1 MSILES
7 PEKQLRKLVY
17 KDFMKNKVGNN
28 ADRKTANQIFKMKE
42 TELTKQYLEEHPKI
56 AQSYERIKRTRK
68 RLAIA
73 GAVATLAIGGS
84 GIYTL
89 AGHKEVPKEN
99 TKAIEQTDDTYQEEI
114 EEVDV
119 TKEDFEAFY
128 EELDKENN
136 DEIRNQKI
144 RDFAE
149 KVVVAGYNGQ
159 NPEEAI
165 GEEDFYWTAVDQQ
178 VGIQRDKLGNITS
191 YQLAANEENK
201 QETMQKQ
208 YYEFKINGMVVARYD
223 TEGVEIK
230 SDIKNDTYF
239 QQVIPLVKATESLQ
253 KEYASKYAGEQDR
266 EKKRDAFEKA
276 AENLI
281 EIEEQTMENETERE

>member
-7 PEKQLRKLVY
+7 PEKQLRKLVH
-17 KDFMKNKVGNN
+17 KDFMNNKVGNN

-42 TELTKQYLEEHPKI
+42 TELTEQYLNEHPKI

-84 GIYTL
+84 GIYAL

-99 TKAIEQTDDTYQEEI
+99 TKAIEQTEDTYQEEI

-149 KVVVAGYNGQ
+149 KIVVAGYNDQ

-165 GEEDFYWTAVDQQ
+165 GEGDFYWTAVNKQ
-178 VGIQRDKLGNITS
+178 VEVQRDRLGNITN
-191 YQLAANEENK
+191 YQVAAKEES
-201 QETMQKQ
+201 QPETMQKQ
-208 YYEFKINGMVVARYD
+208 YYEFKINGVVVARYD
-223 TEGVEIK
+223 AEGVEIK
-230 SDIKNDTYF
+230 SDIENDTYF
-239 QQVIPLVKATESLQ
+239 QQVVPLVKEAENLQ
-253 KEYASKYAGEQDR
+253 NEYASQFAGEQDR
-266 EKKRDAFEKA
+266 AKRREKKEKA

-281 EIEEQTMENETERE
+281 EIDEQTMENETERE

>member
-17 KDFMKNKVGNN
+17 KDFINKAGSS

-42 TELTKQYLEEHPKI
+42 TELTKQYLKEHPNI

-68 RLAIA
+68 RMAIA
-73 GAVATLAIGGS
+73 GVVATLAIGGS
-84 GIYTL
+84 GIYSL
-89 AGHKEVPKEN
+89 AGHKEIPKEN
-99 TKAIEQTDDTYQEEI
+99 TKTIEQTENTSSERI
-114 EEVDV
+114 EEVNV

-136 DEIRNQKI
+136 DEIRNQNI

-149 KVVVAGYNGQ
+149 KVVVAGYNKQ

-165 GEEDFYWTAVDQQ
+165 GEGDFYWTAVNKQ
-178 VGIQRDKLGNITS
+178 VEVQRDRLGNITN
-191 YQLAANEENK
+191 YQVAAKEEA
-201 QETMQKQ
+201 QPETMQKQ
-208 YYEFKINGMVVARYD
+208 YYEFKINGVVVARYD
-223 TEGVEIK
+223 AEGVEIK
-230 SDIKNDTYF
+230 SDIENDKYF
-239 QQVIPLVKATESLQ
+239 QQVVPLVKEAENLQ
-253 KEYASKYAGEQDR
+253 QEYASQYAGEQDR
-266 EKKRDAFEKA
+266 EKKRESFEKA

-281 EIEEQTMENETERE
+281 EINEQTMENETERE